1 MYEYEYLSREAAL
14 VRFLAGNP
22 SCTLHCHL
30 GFSDD
35 SECGSGANQPVT
47 DIPPNSCMSTM
58 MTMMMMVVVNKTERL
73 SEWKREAMYQS

>member
-1 MYEYEYLSREAAL
+1 MYEYSCLSRS

-47 DIPPNSCMSTM
+47 DDSPNSCMSMM
-58 MTMMMMVVVNKTERL
+58 MTMMMRMVVKKKKKERL
-73 SEWKREAMYQS
+73 SERKREVMYQR